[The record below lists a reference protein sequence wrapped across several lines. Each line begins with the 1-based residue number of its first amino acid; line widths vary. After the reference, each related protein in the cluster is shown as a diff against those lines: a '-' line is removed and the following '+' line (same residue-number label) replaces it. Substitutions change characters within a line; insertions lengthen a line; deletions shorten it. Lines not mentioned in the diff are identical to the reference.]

1 MKRQEVNFFY
11 FLQIVI
17 DNYPAILSRG
27 MTATEAFKDLVA
39 ASETCY
45 ALAEA
50 QRERAAVLRKD
61 SPHPEDSDEQEPLQ
75 GASPL

>member
-27 MTATEAFKDLVA
+27 MTATEAFNLKVV
-39 ASETCY
+39 S
-45 ALAEA
+45 
-50 QRERAAVLRKD
+50 
-61 SPHPEDSDEQEPLQ
+61 
-75 GASPL
+75 

>member
-61 SPHPEDSDEQEPLQ
+61 SPHPEDSDDQDHLQ